1 MLQEMML
8 SLGMLPIVCSN
19 SAQMFLTQAFVF
31 VVGNVLVRGASFQY
45 CIGSNI
51 RVRQLWELI

>member
-19 SAQMFLTQAFVF
+19 CSQMFLTQAFVF

-51 RVRQLWELI
+51 SVRQLWELI